1 MLNTKILKIKGDWQD
16 VVDGCRATVKKPPL
30 GHEPSRTFKEN
41 ILIAEHEPIREIEIK
56 WSWKNIPYWVAMH
69 FKTHIWPS
77 RTNTQRTDRTGVD
90 RAGLPQDAPV
100 DFEGRANPQHL
111 IDTARKRLC
120 TKASFETL
128 MHMVDLKYTIGEIE
142 PEISFVLVPNCVYRF
157 GCPEMNPCGKWESF
171 KNYCQKQDF
180 DLFNA
185 SISARYKMY
194 NEWSRKA

>member
-1 MLNTKILKIKGDWQD
+1 MSKTKILKIKGDWQD

-56 WSWKNIPYWVAMH
+56 WSWKNLPYWVAMH

-77 RTNTQRTDRTGVD
+77 RTNTQRTDRTGID
-90 RAGLPQDAPV
+90 RTKLPQDAPV

-120 TKASFETL
+120 LKSSLETAA
-128 MHMVDLKYTIGEIE
+128 HMIDLKYTIREIE
-142 PEISFVLVPNCVYRF
+142 PEIASVLVPNCVYRF
-157 GCPEMNPCGKWESF
+157 GCPEMNPCGRWESF
-171 KNYCQKQDF
+171 KNYCQKQGF

>member
-1 MLNTKILKIKGDWQD
+1 MSKTKILKIKGDWQD

-56 WSWKNIPYWVAMH
+56 WSWKDLPYWVAMH

-77 RTNTQRTDRTGVD
+77 RTSTQRTDRTGID
-90 RAGLPQDAPV
+90 RTVLPQDAPV

-111 IDTARKRLC
+111 IDTSRKRLC
-120 TKASFETL
+120 NQSSFETRKQ
-128 MHMVDLKYTIGEIE
+128 MEDLKITLRDID

-171 KNYCQKQDF
+171 KNYCENHGF

-194 NEWSRKA
+194 NEWSKC

>member
-1 MLNTKILKIKGDWQD
+1 MSKTKILKIKGDWQD

-56 WSWKNIPYWVAMH
+56 WSWKDLPYWVAMH

-77 RTNTQRTDRTGVD
+77 RTSTQRTDRTGID
-90 RAGLPQDAPV
+90 RTVLPQDAPV

-120 TKASFETL
+120 LQASLETRA
-128 MHMVDLKYTIGEIE
+128 HMTDLKYTVEEIE
-142 PEISFVLVPNCVYRF
+142 PEIAFVLVPNCVYRF

>member
-1 MLNTKILKIKGDWQD
+1 MSKTKILKIKGDWQD

-56 WSWKNIPYWVAMH
+56 WSWKDLPYWVAMH
-69 FKTHIWPS
+69 FKTHIWPA
-77 RTNTQRTDRTGVD
+77 RTSTQRTDRTGID

-100 DFEGRANPQHL
+100 DFEGCANPQHL

-120 TKASFETL
+120 NQSSFETRKQ
-128 MHMVDLKYTIGEIE
+128 MEDLKITLRDIE

-157 GCPEMNPCGKWESF
+157 GCPEMNHCGKWESF
-171 KNYCQKQDF
+171 KNYCQKQGF
-180 DLFNA
+180 DLLNA

-194 NEWSRKA
+194 NEWSRKV